1 MIPRLA
7 ASLLLAI
14 AMGLVLT
21 SEVVLTGA
29 KERRHSLVLAGSL
42 AVGFGIGIAAC
53 AFFLWAVLLGPDHR
67 GLALVELALLVGL
80 IAVRLYTWRA
90 QHWDR
95 WSPRVGSG
103 APSPSWVFRAGLSAS
118 LVVSA
123 SLFMVT
129 ALRGPYGGWDAWMTW
144 NVMAR
149 FLFRGGDHW
158 QDAFSSSFRHPD
170 YPLLLPGI
178 VARSWEYVGSDTVVA
193 PVTVA
198 MLFTFATIAL
208 AGSSLALLRTT
219 RQAVLAVLILLGTQF
234 LITHGASQYADVPL
248 AFFMLATTVLVFL
261 HDRAS
266 GRTQGL
272 VALAGT
278 AAAFAA
284 WTKNEGLL
292 FLASVIVARCAVLW
306 KQRRWHGAV
315 DDLRGFA
322 LGLAPVLAILAY
334 FKLALAPSNDFVSG
348 QSSSGTL
355 VRLLDFQRYVEVAR
369 VFTRE
374 VRQLADN
381 GLVSAVPLLFAYLL
395 CVGVKVDAVDR
406 RAVGTSLVTL
416 ALVLSGYVLVGLTAP
431 DDYIRLLNSSV
442 DRLLLQLWP
451 TAVFTYFMIARPP
464 EEATG

>member
-1 MIPRLA
+1 VIPRLA

-21 SEVVLTGA
+21 SEVVLTDA
-29 KERRHSLVLAGSL
+29 KRRRYSLVLAGSL
-42 AVGFGIGIAAC
+42 AVGFGFGIASC
-53 AFFLWAVLLGPDHR
+53 AFFLYAVLLGPGHR
-67 GLALVELALLVGL
+67 GLALIELILLVGL

-90 QHWDR
+90 HRWDR
-95 WSPRVGSG
+95 WRPRAGPG
-103 APSPSWVFRAGLSAS
+103 TPAPSWVFRAGLFAS
-118 LVVSA
+118 LVVSV
-123 SLFMVT
+123 SLFVVV
-129 ALRGPYGGWDAWMTW
+129 ALQGPHGGWDAWMTW

-178 VARSWEYVGSDTVVA
+178 VARSWEYIGSDTVVA

-272 VALAGT
+272 AALAGS

-306 KQRRWHGAV
+306 KQRRWQGAV
-315 DDLRGFA
+315 NDLRGFA

-334 FKLALAPSNDFVSG
+334 FKLALAPSNDLVSG
-348 QSSSGTL
+348 QGISDTL
-355 VRLLDFQRYVEVAR
+355 VRLLDFPRYVEVAR
-369 VFTRE
+369 LFTGA
-374 VRQLADN
+374 VRRLGDN
-381 GLVSAVPLLFAYLL
+381 GLVSAVPMLLAYLL
-395 CVGVKVDAVDR
+395 CVGVKVDAADR
-406 RAVGTSLVTL
+406 RAVGTALVTL
-416 ALVLSGYVLVGLTAP
+416 ALVLSGYALVGLTAP
-431 DDYIRLLNSSV
+431 DDYIRLLSSSV
-442 DRLLLQLWP
+442 DRLVLQLWP
-451 TAVFTYFMIARPP
+451 TAIFTCFMIACPP